1 MENTRKVGVGLSGL
15 GRLNPDWLR
24 RFTQAEPKTGLFK
37 KLRGGFLLILGY
49 LLSPLCWWNDL
60 FFNLPIAYLFGY
72 VCSLFS
78 PSWLLPGSFIGYWLS
93 NIAGILLMQ
102 LGVVDV
108 LQRPQEQNLKKDL
121 LLGLASSTI
130 YTLVILAL
138 VQLKIINLP
147 IL

>member
-1 MENTRKVGVGLSGL
+1 
-15 GRLNPDWLR
+15 
-24 RFTQAEPKTGLFK
+24 
-37 KLRGGFLLILGY
+37 
-49 LLSPLCWWNDL
+49 
-60 FFNLPIAYLFGY
+60 
-72 VCSLFS
+72 
-78 PSWLLPGSFIGYWLS
+78 
-93 NIAGILLMQ
+93 MQ